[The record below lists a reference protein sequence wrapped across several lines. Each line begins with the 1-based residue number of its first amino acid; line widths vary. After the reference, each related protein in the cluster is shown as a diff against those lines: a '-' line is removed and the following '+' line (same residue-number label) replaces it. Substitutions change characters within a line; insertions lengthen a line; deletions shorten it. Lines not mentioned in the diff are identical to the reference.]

1 MANVQSEGMKICE
14 IIQENILLES
24 FPPSQSDYH
33 NHLKHRKKNLMLQA
47 LINHM
52 GTEET
57 NRQKDKLNSLS
68 LNSVN
73 ANHVEFSNAKDIQK

>member
-1 MANVQSEGMKICE
+1 
-14 IIQENILLES
+14 
-24 FPPSQSDYH
+24 
-33 NHLKHRKKNLMLQA
+33 MLQA